1 MEMTAKRHFC
11 SHSPAGGAR
20 SRRSRRLWETS
31 KTRSPPH
38 WLWGMPVD
46 FTSTHI
52 FFLRWPAGIKVLIPD
67 SVSVLCYP
75 WRASQPHPS
84 ASPPISPGLL
94 QAIVADWW
102 WPLRPIG
109 EVSAG
114 LGLQWPPA
122 ACERQQRAAGLSCR
136 IRVPCLPTVSDKEE
150 GCREEERTAGCCPPM
165 GADNRGSRKN
175 TSFYPC
181 SVKSSVQFFIRSL
194 LLCCLRRLTAT
205 SHVALILLVFAPHS
219 FLNPKSLLPSQLA
232 LFDCSGRACVLPTSS
247 PFCCVSITSEHAT
260 SQHKPSS
267 TPRMTAAHL
276 ILSSLSLQALLFFFV
291 APPLLFFFL
300 FFLRRLLGPPCSSLF
315 KNIYFCIL
323 EIHLSPLQQF

>member
-1 MEMTAKRHFC
+1 
-11 SHSPAGGAR
+11 
-20 SRRSRRLWETS
+20 
-31 KTRSPPH
+31 
-38 WLWGMPVD
+38 
-46 FTSTHI
+46 
-52 FFLRWPAGIKVLIPD
+52 
-67 SVSVLCYP
+67 
-75 WRASQPHPS
+75 
-84 ASPPISPGLL
+84 
-94 QAIVADWW
+94 
-102 WPLRPIG
+102 
-109 EVSAG
+109 
-114 LGLQWPPA
+114 
-122 ACERQQRAAGLSCR
+122 
-136 IRVPCLPTVSDKEE
+136 
-150 GCREEERTAGCCPPM
+150 M

-291 APPLLFFFL
+291 APPPPLFLSFFFCIACL
-300 FFLRRLLGPPCSSLF
+300 DLPVPACSKIFICVSWKFTSALCNNFNYLMLILMKQKHAFVRTLEFF
-315 KNIYFCIL
+315 
-323 EIHLSPLQQF
+323 